1 MASNASSFQGIL
13 PAPAWRRAGDFVL
26 VSSIHPVDGAGNVV
40 HTTSVSP
47 WLGESEIGAQ
57 TRRVLE
63 TLRDVL
69 ASAGSSMQL
78 TLKAEVHL
86 SDAVDFKEFKV
97 VWREFFPND
106 PPARTTI
113 VVGDEHILPGCRLNL
128 HAVALASDSSFERVA
143 INTVDGVPDPLDAE
157 HASWAVKAGPFVF
170 VSAFPA
176 TDFKTGLAVGRK
188 PGFPNYGSDAE
199 MQARFICENLSKVM
213 EAAGTSIDQALKSQ
227 FYETDLLNFH
237 TVDTVWAEFMG
248 VPPTRS
254 SMACRGF
261 VVPGALFAPNLIFLV
276 PSGGMQKTE
285 TRAGIRWHPVDVRKV
300 NFSPGLLAGDWLFT
314 AGQVPIP
321 DFAKAE
327 WVGAPS
333 GLPHYWDDI
342 EIETEFTMEM
352 LTEQLTANG
361 HSLADVAD
369 ARVYLIN
376 PRRDYRGFE
385 RAWRRI
391 FEGVGKLPTMSL
403 IPSTQEHGGTGIMIP
418 GPTIE
423 IDLISKKGD

>member
-1 MASNASSFQGIL
+1 MSTSDSSFQGIL
-13 PAPAWRRAGDFVL
+13 PAPAWRRAGDFIF

-40 HTTSVSP
+40 HTESVSP
-47 WLGESEIGAQ
+47 WLGESEMGAQ
-57 TRRVLE
+57 SRSVLE

-69 ASAGSSMQL
+69 VSAGSTVEL
-78 TLKAEVHL
+78 TLKVEVHL
-86 SDAVDFKEFKV
+86 VDAADFKEFKV
-97 VWREFFPND
+97 IWREFFPND

-113 VVGDEHILPGCRLNL
+113 VVGDEHVLQGCRLNL
-128 HAVALASDSSFERVA
+128 HAVALASDSNFERVA
-143 INTVDGVPDPLDAE
+143 IGTVEGVPEPLEAE

-188 PGFPNYGSDAE
+188 PGFPNYGSDAQ
-199 MQARFICENLSKVM
+199 MQAEFICENLSKVM
-213 EAAGTSIDQALKSQ
+213 EAAGTNIQQALKSQ
-227 FYETDLLNFH
+227 FYETSLLNFH
-237 TVDTVWAEFMG
+237 TVDTVWARYVG

-276 PSGGMQKTE
+276 PGVGMEKTE

-321 DFAKAE
+321 DFATAD
-327 WVGAPS
+327 WVGAPR

-342 EIETEFTMEM
+342 EIQTEFTMEM
-352 LTEQLTANG
+352 LTDQLTANG
-361 HSLADVAD
+361 YTLANVVD
-369 ARVYLIN
+369 ARIYLID
-376 PRRDYRGFE
+376 PRRDYRGFA

-391 FEGVGKLPTMSL
+391 FDGVEKLPTMSV
-403 IPSTQEHGGTGIMIP
+403 IPSTQEDGDTGIMIP
-418 GPTIE
+418 GPTVE
-423 IDLISKKGD
+423 IDLISKKED